1 MASLV
6 DDIPDASQED
16 PSSNAQLPS
25 VQLMLTT
32 TPPGGE
38 PTQKPVRAAIREG
51 EDPETAAARFCI
63 AHGMKGSAD
72 SFFDI
77 TQRLA
82 SASPSAGDILIP
94 SSQSPAEVLASAE
107 NTAKALLDS
116 GDCAGAAAGF
126 ARQARL
132 AGALDIDPALRDAA
146 VAQAREGAGEA
157 LTRAVSLNEA
167 TALFLAHNY
176 EKAAS
181 ALEPLVRVA
190 GASSASSRLYLMRA
204 RCFAQLG
211 RWPEAART
219 AGTWLTWAASSSAVS
234 GRWQRGTPRMLLATI
249 GAAAALEAGDTEK
262 AKKYFQLVLRADPDQ
277 LEVAAQYAALKKL
290 LKLLK
295 TSDELLAKVRIVT
308 VIGLRKEK

>member
-1 MASLV
+1 
-6 DDIPDASQED
+6 
-16 PSSNAQLPS
+16 
-25 VQLMLTT
+25 
-32 TPPGGE
+32 
-38 PTQKPVRAAIREG
+38 
-51 EDPETAAARFCI
+51 
-63 AHGMKGSAD
+63 MKGSAD
-72 SFFDI
+72 SLFDI

-82 SASPSAGDILIP
+82 SSAGGVP
-94 SSQSPAEVLASAE
+94 NASSENPAEALASAE
-107 NTAKALLDS
+107 NKAKALLDS

-132 AGALDIDPALRDAA
+132 AGALDIDQALRDAA
-146 VAQAREGAGEA
+146 VAQAREGASEA

-167 TALFLAHNY
+167 TALFLAHDY

-277 LEVAAQYAALKKL
+277 VEVAAQYAALKKL

-295 TSDELLAKVRIVT
+295 TSDELLAKVRM
-308 VIGLRKEK
+308 R